1 MHDSPDMHQAP
12 NSATDEFT
20 GTTDYTEVM
29 HNEFPT
35 GASEFT
41 DEVSRRRFLT
51 VMSASLALAGAA
63 GCNIRPAPQRKIVP
77 YTTQPDE
84 ITPGVPIF
92 YATAAPLSGYGTGV
106 LVRSSE
112 GRPTKIEG
120 NIDHPSSLGGTG
132 VFAQAS
138 LLDLYDPDRST
149 SPTHRGVPTAY
160 EPVIQAV
167 RSKLYDTS
175 GQPNKATRLY
185 IVSESVT
192 SDTLASLLNK
202 LLADFPLAKMVFHDP
217 AVSSNARVGSI
228 LAFGRPVNAIYNFK
242 QADVV
247 LSLDADFLCS
257 GPGHVA
263 YSRDFASRRKLRTED
278 FFKHTPEQQKKD
290 YTTPDQV
297 NRLYAVECM
306 PTNTGAVADHRLAL
320 TTTQIESFARA
331 LARELGLT
339 SIPEPGPLPSAAQAW
354 IKPLAD
360 DLREAQK
367 PDPTDPEKDPAKKRK
382 VARHRVVVVGPHLPP
397 SVHALAHTI
406 NEKLEANGTVVQ
418 FTSPI
423 EFRPADE
430 KQLIDLKTLAADLNA
445 RQVDVLMILSGANP
459 VYSTHADVPLE
470 EAIKQAGLSVHIG
483 SHQDETAVRC
493 QWHVNE
499 AHYLESW
506 GDIRGHDGTASIQQP
521 LIAPLYNGKSLIE
534 FLADITATP
543 IRDGMELVKAT
554 WRDWYTKQKQSEP
567 FEIFWQEAVRRGSVP
582 GTKAPIEKVA
592 VRQDWARDLPTR
604 SALANAGIELNY
616 RPDTTLYDG
625 RYANNGWLQELPK
638 PLTKLSW
645 DNAVFMSPATAAK
658 LNIPK
663 TSFRWT
669 GGEHGRAEV
678 GVVDLKLRD
687 KSVKAPVWVLPG
699 HADDAVTV
707 HLGFGR
713 TRAGRVAYTPDEP
726 NAEGQPV
733 RGFNAYAI
741 RFSDSPW
748 SATGATI
755 TPTGATYLLGCVQG
769 RWSTMQKD
777 PISGHA
783 LDRKPVRRGTVAEY
797 DLNPAFAKIPPV
809 AAGETDLI
817 DAGVPRGRHH
827 HDHDHDHHHDHEHE
841 HDKRLMPLTMYNP
854 PETLTPNLPDAQRRR
869 WAMSVDLSACTGCSA
884 CVVACQSE
892 NNIPVVGKKEV
903 TRGRIMHWIN
913 IDRYYGGLQEEPNPD
928 ETSFQPRMCVQCEN
942 APCEVVCP
950 VGATVHSADGLND
963 MAYNRCV
970 GTRYC
975 SNNCPYKVRRFNF
988 LTYADWFTES
998 YKLGRNPDVS
1008 VRSRGV
1014 MEKCTFCVQRI
1025 RGAEIVAERE
1035 GRKIADGEILTAC
1048 QSACPSGAIM
1058 FGDLNDEKSVVAR
1071 WKNEPTD
1078 YGLLA
1083 ELNTRPRLTHMA
1095 VIRNP
1100 NPAMPKGA

>member
-1 MHDSPDMHQAP
+1 MKHDSPDTPPA
-12 NSATDEFT
+12 AAADEFT
-20 GTTDYTEVM
+20 GTPDYTEVM
-29 HNEFPT
+29 HDEFPS

-41 DEVSRRRFLT
+41 DEVSRRHFLT
-51 VMSASLALAGAA
+51 VMGASLALAGAT
-63 GCNIRPAPQRKIVP
+63 GCNIRPAPQRTIVP

-92 YATAAPLSGYGTGV
+92 FASAAPLSGYGTGV

-112 GRPTKIEG
+112 GRPIKIEG
-120 NIDHPSSLGGTG
+120 NVDHPSSLGGSG

-138 LLDLYDPDRST
+138 VLDLYDPDRST
-149 SPTHRGVPTAY
+149 GTTHRGIPSAY
-160 EPVIQAV
+160 EPAIEAL
-167 RSKLYDTS
+167 RSKLYDIN
-175 GQPNKATRLY
+175 GQPNKAARLY
-185 IVSESVT
+185 IVTETVT
-192 SDTLASLLNK
+192 SDTLGAQLTK
-202 LLADFPLAKMVFHDP
+202 LLADFPQAKMVIHDP
-217 AVSSNARVGSI
+217 AVSSNARAGSI
-228 LAFGRPVNAIYNFK
+228 LAFGRPLHAVYDFK

-247 LSLDADFLCS
+247 VSLDADFLCT

-263 YSRDFASRRKLRTED
+263 YSRDFASRRKLRSEE
-278 FFKHTPEQQKKD
+278 FFKHTPEREKGEYVTREQM
-290 YTTPDQV
+290 

-320 TTTQIESFARA
+320 TTAQIESFARA
-331 LARELGLT
+331 LARELGVANV
-339 SIPEPGPLPSAAQAW
+339 PEPGPLPAAAQAW
-354 IKPLAD
+354 LKPLAA
-360 DLREAQK
+360 DLADAQK

-382 VARHRVVVVGPHLPP
+382 VARRRVVVVGAHLSPA
-397 SVHALAHTI
+397 VHAIAHAI
-406 NEKLEANGTVVQ
+406 NEKLGANGTVVQ
-418 FTSPI
+418 FTTPF
-423 EFRPADE
+423 EVRPADE
-430 KQLIDLKTLAADLNA
+430 KRLIDLKTLAADLTA
-445 RQVDVLMILSGANP
+445 KQVEVLLILSGANP
-459 VYSTHADVPLE
+459 VYSTTADVPLE
-470 EAIKQAGLSVHIG
+470 DTIKHAGLSVHIG

-493 QWHVNE
+493 QWHINE
-499 AHYLESW
+499 AHYLETW
-506 GDIRGHDGTASIQQP
+506 GDIRGHDGTAAIQQP

-534 FLADITATP
+534 FLADVMAAP
-543 IRDGMELVKAT
+543 IRDGLELVKAT
-554 WRDWYTKQKQSEP
+554 WRDWHAKQKRSEP
-567 FEIFWQEAVRRGSVP
+567 FEIFWQEAVRRGSIP
-582 GTKAPIEKVA
+582 GTKAPVEKA
-592 VRQDWARDLPTR
+592 VLRPDWARDLPTTP
-604 SALANAGIELNY
+604 SSSGIELNY

-625 RYANNGWLQELPK
+625 RFANNGWLQELPK
-638 PLTKLSW
+638 PLTKLTW

-658 LNIPK
+658 LNIAG

-678 GVVDLKLRD
+678 GVVELKVRD
-687 KSVKAPVWVLPG
+687 KSVKAPVWILPG

-713 TRAGRVAYTPDEP
+713 TRAGRVAYSP
-726 NAEGQPV
+726 NELNTQGQPY

-741 RFSDSPW
+741 RFSDAPW
-748 SATGATI
+748 SASGVTI
-755 TPTGATYLLGCVQG
+755 TPTSATYLLGCVQG
-769 RWSTMQKD
+769 RWSAMQKD
-777 PISGHA
+777 PISGHK
-783 LDRKPVRRGTVAEY
+783 LDRKPVRKGTLADY
-797 DLNPAFAKIPPV
+797 DQNPAFAKIPPV
-809 AAGETDLI
+809 AAGETELI

-827 HDHDHDHHHDHEHE
+827 HDHDHDHDHGHEHHHD

-854 PETLTPNLPDAQRRR
+854 AETLTPNLPEAQRRR
-869 WAMSVDLSACTGCSA
+869 WAMAIDLSACTGCSA

-892 NNIPVVGKKEV
+892 NNIPVVGKTQV

-928 ETSFQPRMCVQCEN
+928 ETLFQPRMCVQCEN

-988 LTYADWFTES
+988 LTYADWFTET

-1058 FGDLNDEKSVVAR
+1058 FGDLNDTKSVVAR

-1083 ELNTRPRLTHMA
+1083 ELNTRPRLTHLA
-1095 VIRNP
+1095 VIRNT